1 MVCSRDRLFV
11 ILVVRGFRV
20 LVCVLDS
27 EETLPLPHDII
38 YRWSLRGVR
47 VPAPLDKLPH
57 LDGEADSL
65 SILRKLRPFS
75 SKYPARGRRAS
86 QSFERVLAG
95 EDLDGQHRKGKNV
108 CGLGLHDHL
117 GSARTRFDDFWG
129 EPARV
134 SGSGLSC
141 HRADAGVDGGET
153 IICQQR
159 MAMIINENVRLWARK
174 SVGVSGLVIDV
185 IGTG

>member
-1 MVCSRDRLFV
+1 MVYDRDRLFV
-11 ILVVRGFRV
+11 ILVAPGLGV

-47 VPAPLDKLPH
+47 VPAPLDKPPH
-57 LDGEADSL
+57 LDGKADIL
-65 SILRKLRPFS
+65 SILRKLGPFS

-141 HRADAGVDGGET
+141 HTADVGVNEGET
-153 IICQQR
+153 IICQQST
-159 MAMIINENVRLWARK
+159 AMIINENVRLWARK

>member
-20 LVCVLDS
+20 LVCVVDS

-47 VPAPLDKLPH
+47 VPAPLDKFPH

-86 QSFERVLAG
+86 QPFERVLAG
-95 EDLDGQHRKGKNV
+95 EDLDNQHRKSKNI
-108 CGLGLHDHL
+108 GGFGLHDPL
-117 GSARTRFDDFWG
+117 GSARRRFDNFWS
-129 EPARV
+129 EPTRV
-134 SGSGLSC
+134 FGSGLSC
-141 HRADAGVDGGET
+141 HTADVGVNEGET
-153 IICQQR
+153 IICQQST
-159 MAMIINENVRLWARK
+159 AVIINENVRLWARK
-174 SVGVSGLVIDV
+174 LVGVSGLVIDV
-185 IGTG
+185 IGTE